1 MSALHRL
8 GLCVLFATCGSFVAA
23 QLPLGEVAK
32 VARARAERSR
42 PAQQKALEPFWSDLS
57 LDYRNNTQFLDG
69 RIGEIAAL
77 GDSVVP
83 MLLEKLAPSQGGE
96 QARNLAANCRRVLEK
111 LDPAG
116 FLDALAELANGANDT
131 GRHEAIRL
139 LGFAATA
146 QSVNLLADLLDRTA
160 GEDKRLVV
168 GALKRLRAAEAAA
181 KVAPM
186 LASSDRQIRE
196 DVLGYLV
203 AARPA
208 QVADLVVAALT
219 AERETK
225 LLPHYVDYFL
235 ASVRNH
241 DAAARALLPLLDRDL
256 DYQDK
261 KRLLVALGTV
271 APHEHDATVRRLQ
284 EWIDTGD
291 SSSLGVQAALTL
303 RTLGDKNGITKMKR
317 NLDQLLAKAQ
327 RKREAALYEQ
337 RGNLM
342 LGIEEY
348 ADALADFEKMREFS
362 DRDGMAMT
370 RRAYVGL
377 MKCESR
383 RKKLVP
389 NLTKLMKESG
399 FTVAEIEAIGADDP
413 QFAESLQHEKVKAFL
428 QALAKEQQP
437 K

>member
-8 GLCVLFATCGSFVAA
+8 GLVVLFAASGPFVAA
-23 QLPLGEVAK
+23 QLPLAEIAK

-42 PAQQKALEPFWSDLS
+42 PAQQKALEPYWSDLA

-69 RIGEIAAL
+69 RIAEIATL

-83 MLLEKLAPSQGGE
+83 LLLEKLAPSQGGE
-96 QARNLAANCRRVLEK
+96 QARNLAGNCRRVLER

-116 FLDALAELANGANDT
+116 FLDALAELANGSNDA

-139 LGFAATA
+139 LGFASTP
-146 QSVNLLADLLDRTA
+146 QSVSLLGDLLDRTQ
-160 GEDKRLVV
+160 GEDRRLVV
-168 GALKRLRAAEAAA
+168 HALKRLKAGEAAT

-186 LASSDRQIRE
+186 LASADRQVRE
-196 DVLGYLV
+196 DVLNYLC
-203 AARPA
+203 AARPQ
-208 QVADLVVAALT
+208 QVVDTVVAALT

-225 LLPHYVDYFL
+225 LLPLYVDYFQGT
-235 ASVRNH
+235 VRSN

-271 APHEHDATVRRLQ
+271 APAEHDVTTRRLQ

-291 SSSLGVQAALTL
+291 TGSLGVQAALTL
-303 RTLGDKNGITKMKR
+303 RALGDKNGVTKMKR
-317 NLDQLLAKAQ
+317 NLDQLLAKPQ

-337 RGNLM
+337 RGALM

-348 ADALADFEKMREFS
+348 GDALADFEKMLEHS
-362 DRDGMAMT
+362 DGTAMT
-370 RRAYVGL
+370 RRAYAGL

-389 NLTKLMKESG
+389 NLTKLMKSSG

-413 QFAESLQHEKVKAFL
+413 QFAESLQHDKVKAFL
-428 QALAKEQQP
+428 QALAKEQAP